1 MSVKI
6 FDLSNVS
13 MRWKTVAVMLTVAG
27 VSVLLEGAGLLRHT
41 RTTFE
46 REIVQ
51 DLSVVGDLIGHH
63 GAAAVASNDRRT
75 AADILTALRRDE
87 RVIAGAFYDRDGK
100 MVADYYRTDADRSL
114 LPASVPVGRAPVFT
128 ADSVTVARPI
138 ETDARFVGELHL
150 VADMRDWKQ
159 ALLRFLAVLALLFAG
174 VLVVG
179 FVVSMGLQRLVT
191 GRVDELARLM
201 RRVVKERDYGLRA
214 VKRGNDEIGQL
225 VDGFN
230 EMLAEIGSRRAQ
242 AETSQRLLR
251 ARVAELDAE
260 ITERKRVEAELRRS
274 RQQVQSFI
282 ENANVGL
289 NRIGPDGTILW
300 ANRYEPVILGYSLEE
315 YVGRNVAD
323 FYADPDVAADVL
335 ARLRRSETFENYE
348 VRLRAKDGSIRYGLV
363 NSTIHRENDEVVHM
377 HCFTHD
383 ISERKCAESALRA
396 SEARYRTLVAA
407 TASVVFATD
416 ATGNVTGRLPSWED
430 YTGQSWDEYG
440 GMGWLAKVHPD
451 DHQGLRNAF
460 ALGQEDARSFDA
472 EVRVWHARTQR
483 YRYCVHRAV
492 PLARNDGVIQEWIGT
507 LMDVD
512 DRKRAEEHFRLA
524 VESAPNAMVMI
535 DERGKIVLVNR
546 RLLALFGYTRDELI
560 GKPGAWLLPE
570 RLHKSERALGGHG
583 SNPLPER
590 TAASCE
596 LRVRH
601 KDGREIPV
609 EIGLSPMNTEE
620 GTFSLA
626 SVNDISER
634 RRAEQDLK
642 RYTEELQRSNRELG
656 QFAYVAS
663 HDLQEP
669 MRAISGCVQLLAQ
682 RYRDKLDAR
691 AHELIEHTVS
701 GAARMQALI
710 NDLLSYSRVSSR
722 ARPFEVC
729 DIHHPIRQALA
740 NLEFAIQESHA
751 KVTVAGMPLASVDPT
766 QFTQLFQN
774 LIGNAIKFRAERV
787 PEIHVGAEPR
797 SGNYLFWVKDNGIGV
812 EPQCAD
818 RIFGVFQRL
827 HGRAKYPGN
836 GIGLAICRKIVE
848 RHDGR
853 IWVESIPGIG
863 STFYFTLPLKSVHNV
878 EAASERYSNPQ
889 R

>member
-1 MSVKI
+1 
-6 FDLSNVS
+6 
-13 MRWKTVAVMLTVAG
+13 
-27 VSVLLEGAGLLRHT
+27 
-41 RTTFE
+41 
-46 REIVQ
+46 
-51 DLSVVGDLIGHH
+51 
-63 GAAAVASNDRRT
+63 
-75 AADILTALRRDE
+75 
-87 RVIAGAFYDRDGK
+87 
-100 MVADYYRTDADRSL
+100 
-114 LPASVPVGRAPVFT
+114 
-128 ADSVTVARPI
+128 
-138 ETDARFVGELHL
+138 
-150 VADMRDWKQ
+150 
-159 ALLRFLAVLALLFAG
+159 
-174 VLVVG
+174 
-179 FVVSMGLQRLVT
+179 
-191 GRVDELARLM
+191 
-201 RRVVKERDYGLRA
+201 
-214 VKRGNDEIGQL
+214 
-225 VDGFN
+225 
-230 EMLAEIGSRRAQ
+230 
-242 AETSQRLLR
+242 
-251 ARVAELDAE
+251 
-260 ITERKRVEAELRRS
+260 
-274 RQQVQSFI
+274 
-282 ENANVGL
+282 
-289 NRIGPDGTILW
+289 
-300 ANRYEPVILGYSLEE
+300 
-315 YVGRNVAD
+315 
-323 FYADPDVAADVL
+323 
-335 ARLRRSETFENYE
+335 
-348 VRLRAKDGSIRYGLV
+348 
-363 NSTIHRENDEVVHM
+363 
-377 HCFTHD
+377 
-383 ISERKCAESALRA
+383 
-396 SEARYRTLVAA
+396 
-407 TASVVFATD
+407 
-416 ATGNVTGRLPSWED
+416 
-430 YTGQSWDEYG
+430 
-440 GMGWLAKVHPD
+440 
-451 DHQGLRNAF
+451 
-460 ALGQEDARSFDA
+460 
-472 EVRVWHARTQR
+472 
-483 YRYCVHRAV
+483 
-492 PLARNDGVIQEWIGT
+492 
-507 LMDVD
+507 
-512 DRKRAEEHFRLA
+512 
-524 VESAPNAMVMI
+524 
-535 DERGKIVLVNR
+535 
-546 RLLALFGYTRDELI
+546 
-560 GKPGAWLLPE
+560 
-570 RLHKSERALGGHG
+570 
-583 SNPLPER
+583 
-590 TAASCE
+590 
-596 LRVRH
+596 
-601 KDGREIPV
+601 
-609 EIGLSPMNTEE
+609 SPMNTEE